1 VSPYDILIGFVQELD
16 IVDTHEH
23 LIPFEDVWLAGK
35 WRSRLAPGKLDVLK
49 EYLLHYLAW
58 DLVSAGL
65 PLAALETV
73 RRSDLDVLE
82 KWALIEPY
90 WEFSRYTGYARAL
103 DAAVRGLYGVDGIRR
118 ETIGT
123 LNEAFLSS
131 LKPGRYARVLKH
143 HSKIAVALDQPYS
156 PDGSQ
161 DLKCDPEFF
170 LPVYNVTELVRPESL
185 GHLLGIEE
193 RTGIRITSFDAYL
206 AACKGMIEW
215 ASTRGAVAL
224 KSDIAYLRP
233 LSFERVTRSEAEDDF
248 NVFLSSINRDTSF
261 DFRPELLGTRGQD
274 YLMHAIMGLANEYN
288 MVFQF
293 HTGLQEGAGNHI
305 DWSDPGLLTN
315 LFVQYPDV
323 RFVLFHI
330 GYPFERKLSVL
341 AKNFRNVFI
350 DMCWAHIISAEASVR
365 ALVEWLDALPYNKI
379 AGFGG
384 DYAIL
389 DAVYGHQAIA
399 RENICRALAM
409 KIDQGRFDTEV
420 GKMIAVRLLR
430 DNPIEIY
437 HLEKRLA

>member
-1 VSPYDILIGFVQELD
+1 MSPYDELIGFVQDLN

-23 LIPFEDVWLAGK
+23 LIPSEDAWLAGE

-49 EYLLHYLAW
+49 EFLLHYFAW

-73 RRSDLDVLE
+73 RRSDLDLLE
-82 KWALIEPY
+82 KWALVEPY

-103 DAAVRGLYGVDGIRR
+103 DVSVRGLYGIDGIRR
-118 ETIGT
+118 ETIGA
-123 LNEAFLSS
+123 LNDAFLSS
-131 LKPGRYARVLKH
+131 LKPGRYRQILKH
-143 HSKIAVALDQPYS
+143 HCRIAVALNQPYS
-156 PDGSQ
+156 LDGSQ
-161 DLKCDPEFF
+161 DLTFDPEFF
-170 LPVYNVTELVRPESL
+170 LPVYNTTELVRPESL
-185 GHLLGIEE
+185 GQLLSIED

-215 ASTRGAVAL
+215 ALARGAVAL

-233 LSFERVTRSEAEDDF
+233 LSFQRVTRSEAEEDF
-248 NVFLSSINRDTSF
+248 NRFLSSINRDTSF
-261 DFRPELLGTRGQD
+261 DFRPDLLGVRGQD
-274 YLMHAIMGLANEYN
+274 SLMHAILGNERD

-350 DMCWAHIISAEASVR
+350 DMCWAHIISAEASIR

-384 DYAIL
+384 DYVIL

-399 RENICRALAM
+399 RENICKALAM
-409 KIDQGRFDTEV
+409 KIGQGRFDIEA
-420 GKMIAVRLLR
+420 GKMIAIRLLR
-430 DNPIEIY
+430 DNATEIY
-437 HLEKRLA
+437 HLEKHLA